1 MDSGTRQ
8 KIPSVWLDFGYF
20 PVFYSAVWM
29 ESPAVFVG
37 VQWLPCLSGITLSQN
52 QVYPY
57 SGGSALLSAVF
68 VKSVGEIS
76 EDIESEGRQNKILEK
91 TDS

>member
-8 KIPSVWLDFGYF
+8 KIPSVWLDFGFF

-29 ESPAVFVG
+29 ESPAVFV
-37 VQWLPCLSGITLSQN
+37 
-52 QVYPY
+52 
-57 SGGSALLSAVF
+57 
-68 VKSVGEIS
+68 KSVGEIS
-76 EDIESEGRQNKILEK
+76 EDIKSEGRQNKILEK